1 VYFKLP
7 EALGRDRRST
17 PFPTSAIRSGRLFLG
32 GLLASIARLRFAD
45 DASIKL
51 LPDRKEAFIIGW
63 KQWLNCLCQPRGQ
76 AHVSTFSYMQQAR
89 TTSKRFFISVGNS
102 CTDRSGRAIL
112 Y

>member
-1 VYFKLP
+1 
-7 EALGRDRRST
+7 
-17 PFPTSAIRSGRLFLG
+17 
-32 GLLASIARLRFAD
+32 
-45 DASIKL
+45 
-51 LPDRKEAFIIGW
+51 
-63 KQWLNCLCQPRGQ
+63 LCQPRGH